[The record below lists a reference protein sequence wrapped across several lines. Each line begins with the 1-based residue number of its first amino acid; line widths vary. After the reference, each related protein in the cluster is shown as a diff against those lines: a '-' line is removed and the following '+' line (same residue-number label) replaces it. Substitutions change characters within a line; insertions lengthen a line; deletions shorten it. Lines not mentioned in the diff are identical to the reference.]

1 MSLINDLKW
10 RYAAK
15 KMTGESISAEQLE
28 FILSA
33 ANLSATSYGLQPF
46 TIYVVSNN
54 DVKAKLQAAA
64 YGQAQVG
71 SSSHVLVF
79 AVPVKITE
87 EDIQAYINNI
97 AVTRNMPAEALE
109 GFKSMMTGTV
119 GGLPAEQQQIWAAK
133 QAYIA
138 LGTALAAAANQRVDA
153 CPMEGF
159 DAAQFDEILGLTEQG
174 LRSVVIMPIG
184 FRAPDDATATYIKVR
199 KPESVI
205 FKYIV

>member
-1 MSLINDLKW
+1 MSLTNDLQW
-10 RYAAK
+10 RYATK
-15 KMTGESISAEQLE
+15 NMTGESISAEQLE

-46 TIYVVSNN
+46 TIFVVSNS
-54 DVKAKLQAAA
+54 DVKIKLQAAA

-71 SSSHVLVF
+71 SSSHVLIF
-79 AVPVKITE
+79 AVPLKITE
-87 EDIQAYINNI
+87 EDIHAYINNM
-97 AVTRNMPAEALE
+97 ASTRNIPAEALDD
-109 GFKSMMTGTV
+109 FKNMMIGTV
-119 GGLPAEQQQIWAAK
+119 GNLPAEQQQIWAAK

-138 LGTALAAAANQRVDA
+138 LGTALVAAANQRVDS

-159 DAAQFDEILGLTEQG
+159 EAGKFDEILGLPNKG
-174 LRSVVIMPIG
+174 LRSVVIMPVG

-199 KPESVI
+199 KPESEI

>member
-1 MSLINDLKW
+1 MNLTDDLRW
-10 RYAAK
+10 RYATK
-15 KMTGESISAEQLE
+15 NMTGESISADQLE

-46 TIYVVSNN
+46 TIVAVSNKE
-54 DVKAKLQAAA
+54 VKMKLQAAA

-79 AVPVKITE
+79 AVPTKITP

-97 AVTRNMPAEALE
+97 GVTRNIPAEALE
-109 GFKSMMTGTV
+109 GLKNMMTGTI
-119 GGLPAEQQQIWAAK
+119 GNLPAEQQQIWAAK
-133 QAYIA
+133 QAYIS
-138 LGTALAAAANQRVDA
+138 LGTALAAAANQRIDA

-159 DAAQFDEILGLTEQG
+159 DATQFDEILGLTEQG

-184 FRAPDDATATYIKVR
+184 FRSPDDASANYIKVR
-199 KPESVI
+199 KPESEI
-205 FKYIV
+205 FKYVV